1 MELECDVCL
10 SGADRKPMCASSPAA
25 AAAPLL
31 PLQVGQEEQPC
42 MFQDVLIFTFGV
54 FAACDRACTCSSFQL
69 P

>member
-1 MELECDVCL
+1 
-10 SGADRKPMCASSPAA
+10 MCASSPAA

-54 FAACDRACTCSSFQL
+54 FAACDCDRARAAPLGFPECAVRCFK
-69 P
+69 